1 MKLKPKDRVSAII
14 EEIKHRESC
23 IGPLKAVLRQL
34 SYLCKMFQSHRSV
47 ITRFLSKL
55 E

>member
-23 IGPLKAVLRQL
+23 IGYCHLKQ
-34 SYLCKMFQSHRSV
+34 Y
-47 ITRFLSKL
+47 
-55 E
+55 